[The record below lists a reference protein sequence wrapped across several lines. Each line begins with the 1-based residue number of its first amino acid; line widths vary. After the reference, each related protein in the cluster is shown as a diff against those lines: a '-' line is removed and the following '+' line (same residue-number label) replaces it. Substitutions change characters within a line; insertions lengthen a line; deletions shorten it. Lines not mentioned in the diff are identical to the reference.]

1 MIAIAGAVCAL
12 TIFVT
17 TTYAVL
23 FPQEGRR

>member
-1 MIAIAGAVCAL
+1 MIAIVGAVCAI

-17 TTYAVL
+17 TAYAVL